1 MARDFCLELRFV
13 GVFPQKGHREYRFNI
28 EKENTDIRQVIVTIA
43 DGLFMPNRLTY
54 QEAPDL
60 CYQKLLADLRIESKE
75 APIYLRTAVTATDI
89 DSYRETRQTARAGR
103 HAAGSR
109 NPVSPGYMRPWRSY

>member
-1 MARDFCLELRFV
+1 MARDFCLEVRFV

-28 EKENTDIRQVIVTIA
+28 EKENTAIRQVILTIA
-43 DGLFMPNRLTY
+43 DGLFIPNRLTF

-75 APIYLRTAVTATDI
+75 APIYGRAAVTATDI
-89 DSYRETRQTARAGR
+89 DSYRESRQTARAGR
-103 HAAGSR
+103 HPAGNH
-109 NPVSPGYMRPWRSY
+109 NPVSPGYMRSWRSY